1 MIENCGE
8 EECGVNICSEQT
20 FETNTAGG
28 KHDTQAIRARRRLM
42 AGETVKMVTLT
53 LTGSFDNSGLFGERY
68 VAVDGEIITELG
80 TYKVRQGS
88 TIILHTKISPIMG
101 GSEKYG
107 IFVNNKCVRTAAN
120 CTNHGPDYEYTVTCN
135 CTINGQGKVHARGG
149 YARIDVTT
157 EG

>member
-1 MIENCGE
+1 MIHR
-8 EECGVNICSEQT
+8 Q
-20 FETNTAGG
+20 FA
-28 KHDTQAIRARRRLM
+28 QRRRLM

-68 VAVDGEIITELG
+68 VTVDGEIITELG

-120 CTNHGPDYEYTVTCN
+120 CINHGPDYEYTVTCN

-157 EG
+157 E

>member
-1 MIENCGE
+1 MLIYVQNKRSKQIQQEENMIHR
-8 EECGVNICSEQT
+8 Q
-20 FETNTAGG
+20 FA
-28 KHDTQAIRARRRLM
+28 QRRRLM
-42 AGETVKMVTLT
+42 AGETVKTVTLT

-135 CTINGQGKVHARGG
+135 CTINGHGNVHARGG

-157 EG
+157 EE